1 MDTKF
6 YIAVNGNQAGPYTFD
21 QLRSQNVTPDTL
33 VWFAGQPDWAKA
45 STIPQLQ
52 TLFVSQ
58 QQPYQQ
64 SQQPQQPQYGQ
75 QPQQQ
80 YGQPQQ
86 PQYGQQQ
93 TYQQPQ
99 YGQSIYQQ
107 QNDYGMSQPMTN
119 WLPWAIAAT
128 VCGFIFGGCIAWIFG
143 ILAIN
148 KANAAKKAYSYGDG
162 VTAETENAA
171 AKKWT
176 IVALVVD
183 AIGLVANIIIL
194 SSM

>member
-64 SQQPQQPQYGQ
+64 PQQPQQPQYGQ

-93 TYQQPQ
+93 AYQQPQ

-128 VCGFIFGGCIAWIFG
+128 VCGFIFGGCIDR
-143 ILAIN
+143 
-148 KANAAKKAYSYGDG
+148 KS
-162 VTAETENAA
+162 
-171 AKKWT
+171 
-176 IVALVVD
+176 VV
-183 AIGLVANIIIL
+183 
-194 SSM
+194 

>member
-64 SQQPQQPQYGQ
+64 PQ
-75 QPQQQ
+75 
-80 YGQPQQ
+80 QPQQ